1 MNKPD
6 TNSQYGPI
14 GENGLQFFGKV
25 SASISHEIKN
35 VLAIINEN
43 AGLLED
49 LSIAAQRGAAIDPE
63 RLNRACQQ
71 FSKQIRRADVIIKNM
86 NQFAH
91 SVDQFAAPVDLYNTT
106 ELVSNLAGRLAAMR
120 KVTLQVIPP
129 LSPVVIDSNPFLL
142 ENLIWLVLEY
152 ALDST
157 SEALTLTL
165 APEKNDSGTR
175 LRICGID
182 GLSEDFTS
190 KLPVGCKDL
199 LCASNAYLAVDMTG
213 KALIIHL
220 TEI

>member
-1 MNKPD
+1 MNNPD

-14 GENGLQFFGKV
+14 GESGLRFFGKV

-49 LSIAAQRGAAIDPE
+49 LSFAAQRGAAIDPE

-71 FSKQIRRADVIIKNM
+71 FSKQIRRADGIIKNM

-91 SVDQFAAPVDLYNTT
+91 SVDQFAAPVDLCNTT
-106 ELVSNLAGRLAAMR
+106 ELVCNLAGRLAAMR

-129 LSPVVIDSNPFLL
+129 HSPVVIDGNPFLL

-152 ALDST
+152 ALEST

-165 APEKNDSGTR
+165 APETNDSGTS
-175 LRICGID
+175 LRITGID
-182 GLSEDFTS
+182 GLTEDFTS
-190 KLPVGCKDL
+190 KLPAGCKDL
-199 LCASNAYLAVDMTG
+199 LSASNAHLAVDIARKT
-213 KALIIHL
+213 LIIHL
-220 TEI
+220 G